1 MRSHFTST
9 TFVVHQGRTLLH
21 WHAKVQQWM
30 PPGGH
35 LNPNEDPVAGALR
48 EVREET
54 GLNVEL
60 LPTSATY
67 AFDQPRQLLPPVTIL
82 VENVEDEDGL
92 HHHID
97 FIYFARPLEGEA
109 LRPIPETD
117 SWTWIA
123 ADEIRRG
130 EALPYH
136 SGSAPVRED
145 VAVLALAAIRSERT
159 DQKQRR
165 QA

>member
-1 MRSHFTST
+1 MRAHFTST

-35 LNPNEDPVAGALR
+35 LDPNEDPVAGARR

-60 LPTSATY
+60 LATSASY
-67 AFDQPRQLLPPVTIL
+67 AFDEPAQLLPPVTIL
-82 VENVEDEDGL
+82 VEKVEDEGGP

-117 SWTWIA
+117 SWTWVDRDQIK
-123 ADEIRRG
+123 RG
-130 EALPYH
+130 ESISH
-136 SGSAPVRED
+136 DGGSAPVPED
-145 VAVLALAAIRSERT
+145 VGEVALAAIRT
-159 DQKQRR
+159 QTAADKQRR
-165 QA
+165 

>member
-1 MRSHFTST
+1 MRAHFTST

-35 LNPNEDPVAGALR
+35 VNPNEDPVAAALR

-54 GLNVEL
+54 GLSVAI
-60 LPTSATY
+60 LPTSASY
-67 AFDQPRQLLPPVTIL
+67 KFDEPTQLPPPVTIL
-82 VENVEDEDGL
+82 VENVEDEGGA

-109 LRPIPETD
+109 LRPTPEAD
-117 SWTWIA
+117 SWTWVD
-123 ADEIRRG
+123 ADQIERG
-130 EALPYH
+130 EALTYH

-145 VAVLALAAIRSERT
+145 VAVLALAAIRASH
-159 DQKQRR
+159 
-165 QA
+165 

>member
-21 WHAKVQQWM
+21 WHAKIQQWM

-35 LNPNEDPVAGALR
+35 LDPNEDPVAGALR
-48 EVREET
+48 EAREET

-60 LPTSATY
+60 LATSASY
-67 AFDQPRQLLPPVTIL
+67 AFNEPAQLTPPVTIL
-82 VENVEDEDGL
+82 VEDVEDEEGP

-97 FIYFARPLEGEA
+97 FIYFARPLDGEA

-117 SWTWIA
+117 SWTWVDAEQIA
-123 ADEIRRG
+123 GG
-130 EALPYH
+130 ESLPH
-136 SGSAPVRED
+136 NGGSAAVPKD
-145 VAVLALAAIRSERT
+145 VATLALAAIRAEQGAPS
-159 DQKQRR
+159 QLRR
-165 QA
+165 

>member
-1 MRSHFTST
+1 M
-9 TFVVHQGRTLLH
+9 VHQGRTLLH
-21 WHAKVQQWM
+21 WHAKIQQWM

-60 LPTSATY
+60 FSPTTTY
-67 AFDQPRQLLPPVTIL
+67 AFAQPAQLLPPVTIL
-82 VENVEDEDGL
+82 VENVEDEGGP

-109 LRPIPETD
+109 LRSIPEND
-117 SWTWIA
+117 SWTWIE
-123 ADEIRRG
+123 ADQIERG
-130 EALPYH
+130 ESLTH
-136 SGSAPVRED
+136 DGGSAPVPED
-145 VAVLALAAIRSERT
+145 VAQLALAAIRAEQNT
-159 DQKQRR
+159 PNQQRR
-165 QA
+165 HA

>member
-1 MRSHFTST
+1 MHE
-9 TFVVHQGRTLLH
+9 GRTLLH
-21 WHAKVQQWM
+21 WHAKVKQWM

-35 LNPNEDPVAGALR
+35 LDPNEDPVAGALR

-60 LPTSATY
+60 LPSFETY
-67 AFDQPRQLLPPVTIL
+67 KFEEPAQLPPPVTIL
-82 VENVEDEDGL
+82 VENVEDEGGA

-117 SWTWIA
+117 FWTWVD
-123 ADEIRRG
+123 ADQIERR
-130 EALPYH
+130 EALTYH

-145 VAVLALAAIRSERT
+145 VSVLALAAIRAEREV
-159 DQKQRR
+159 
-165 QA
+165 AGY

>member
-1 MRSHFTST
+1 MRAHFTST
-9 TFVVHQGRTLLH
+9 TFIVHQGRTLLH
-21 WHAKVQQWM
+21 WHAKIQQWM

-35 LNPNEDPVAGALR
+35 LDPNEDPVAGALR

-60 LPTSATY
+60 LSTSSSY
-67 AFDQPRQLLPPVTIL
+67 KFDEPAQLLPPVTIL
-82 VENVEDEDGL
+82 VENVEDESGP

-97 FIYFARPLEGEA
+97 FIYFARPQESEA

-117 SWTWIA
+117 SWTWVT
-123 ADEIRRG
+123 ADQIERRK
-130 EALPYH
+130 ALTH
-136 SGSAPVRED
+136 NGGSAPVPED
-145 VAVLALAAIRSERT
+145 VAELALAAIQTERT
-159 DQKQRR
+159 NQQQRR